1 MVRKRLLMA
10 VIAVFILAGCAQ
22 NQEAAS
28 DGAMGVS
35 SVESEVSSD
44 EEEGS
49 GYQQISQEEAMKMM
63 EEEDDYLI
71 LDVRTPEEF
80 AEGHIPDAVNIP
92 NETIGSDVS
101 DVLKDKDQI
110 LLIYCRSGNRS
121 KQASSKL
128 AMMGYTNIYE
138 FGGINTW
145 PGEIVTE

>member
-1 MVRKRLLMA
+1 MRKCLLMTIA
-10 VIAVFILAGCAQ
+10 VIFLFVGCAQ

-35 SVESEVSSD
+35 SVESELSSN
-44 EEEGS
+44 EEQGS

-128 AMMGYTNIYE
+128 AMLGYTNIYE

>member
-1 MVRKRLLMA
+1 VRKCLLMTIA
-10 VIAVFILAGCAQ
+10 VIFLFVGCAQ

-35 SVESEVSSD
+35 SVESELSSN
-44 EEEGS
+44 EEQGS

-128 AMMGYTNIYE
+128 AMLGYTNIYE